1 MNLAD
6 KREAVTLLGAHGVS
20 QRRACA
26 LAGVN
31 RATWQYQSRPRQD
44 AALQARLQQIAQK
57 HPRWGVRKAY
67 WIVRREGQAVNHKR
81 VQRLWHQAGL
91 QVRPRKHRVYKP
103 PKPQPL
109 LVVATRPGQ
118 VWSLDFIAD
127 ATETGTKLRI
137 LTIGDDFTRVCLAV
151 EVATSF
157 PATRVVRFLARLLAK
172 HNAPMYV
179 RSDNGPEFIEAGLKT
194 WLVQQGMQPAYI
206 EPGHP
211 WQNGVRESF
220 HSRLR
225 EELLDGSVFENVADA
240 QRQLEAWRL
249 QYNEVRPHQS
259 LGGLTPHTYQ
269 QQWRPTPSPT
279 AED

>member
-1 MNLAD
+1 M
-6 KREAVTLLGAHGVS
+6 S

-26 LAGVN
+26 LVGVN
-31 RATWQYQSRPRQD
+31 RASAQYQKRPAQD
-44 AALQARLQQIAQK
+44 ADLQARLQQIAPQP
-57 HPRWGVRKAY
+57 PRWGVRKAY

-81 VQRLWHQAGL
+81 VHRLWKQAGL

-109 LVVATRPGQ
+109 LVVATRPGE

-137 LTIGDDFTRVCLAV
+137 LTVGDDFTRVCLAV

-157 PATRVVRFLARLLAK
+157 PATRVVRVLGGLLAGQ
-172 HNAPMYV
+172 NAPMYV
-179 RSDNGPEFIEAGLKT
+179 RSDNGPEFIEAGFKA
-194 WLVQQGMQPAYI
+194 WLVQHARQPAYT

-225 EELLDGSVFENVADA
+225 DELLDGSVFENVADA
-240 QRQLEAWRL
+240 QRQLEAWRVV
-249 QYNEVRPHQS
+249 YNEVRPHQS
-259 LGGLTPHTYQ
+259 LRGLTPHEYQ
-269 QQWRPTPSPT
+269 QQWRPTPLPT
-279 AED
+279 EEV